1 MIIYFISIDF
11 ILFPLDKCRTLSAL
25 RELLIIYMFRIDP
38 TDPICGVRRVVFCDI
53 DENMQIYNEF
63 QGESRRWVLVQ
74 LHPRRVDSVAKADIH
89 PENSLLA
96 VPARRLSTRLQE
108 VFAVTGHG

>member
-1 MIIYFISIDF
+1 
-11 ILFPLDKCRTLSAL
+11 
-25 RELLIIYMFRIDP
+25 MFRIDP
-38 TDPICGVRRVVFCDI
+38 RDPICGVRRVVFCDI
-53 DENMQIYNEF
+53 NENNKF
-63 QGESRRWVLVQ
+63 QGESRRWALVQ

-108 VFAVTGHG
+108 VFAVTGYG

>member
-1 MIIYFISIDF
+1 M
-11 ILFPLDKCRTLSAL
+11 LDECL
-25 RELLIIYMFRIDP
+25 
-38 TDPICGVRRVVFCDI
+38 VFCDRG
-53 DENMQIYNEF
+53 ENAKYMMNF

-74 LHPRRVDSVAKADIH
+74 LHPRHVDSVAKADIH

-108 VFAVTGHG
+108 IFAVTRHG